1 MQEHLVPSAVPST
14 TTGNLADL
22 PFRNAARRPDHVV
35 AARAVDGSWQD
46 VTAARFADDVS
57 ALAKGLI
64 ASGIQP
70 GERVGLM
77 SKTRYEWTVADFAI
91 WAAGG
96 VVVPIYETSSA
107 EQVRWILADSEAAAV
122 IVETAHHEA
131 VVAEVRPELAG
142 LRSVWQIDG
151 GAVADLST
159 QGASVSSDA
168 LDARRAVSDRATVA
182 TIIYTSGTTGRP
194 KGCEL
199 THGNLRD
206 LAENTTARLAGIVAA
221 PNASTLL
228 FLPLAHVFARFIEIL
243 CIESGAKLAHS
254 SDLKNLLGDLAGY
267 QPTFVLAVP
276 PGARGRSS
284 PRPPPRRS
292 PTARPSTRARS
303 AWSYGSST
311 SSSTVSSSARS
322 VPPWVARSSGPS
334 PVERPLGPA
343 WVTTSVVSG

>member
-1 MQEHLVPSAVPST
+1 MQEHLVPPAVPST

-35 AARAVDGSWQD
+35 AARPVDGQWED
-46 VTAARFADDVS
+46 VTAARFADDVA

-64 ASGIQP
+64 AAGIQP

-77 SKTRYEWTVADFAI
+77 SKTRYEWTLADFAI

-107 EQVRWILADSEAAAV
+107 EQVRWILADSEAVAV
-122 IVETAHHEA
+122 ILETPHHEA
-131 VVAEVRPELAG
+131 VVAEVRSELAG

-151 GAVADLST
+151 GAIADLAAS
-159 QGASVSSDA
+159 GSSVSQED
-168 LDARRAVSDRATVA
+168 LETRRAVSDRATVA

-221 PNASTLL
+221 PEASTLL
-228 FLPLAHVFARFIEIL
+228 FLPLAHVFARFIEVL

-254 SDLKNLLGDLAGY
+254 SDLKNLLADLASY

-276 PGARGRSS
+276 R
-284 PRPPPRRS
+284 
-292 PTARPSTRARS
+292 
-303 AWSYGSST
+303 
-311 SSSTVSSSARS
+311 VF
-322 VPPWVARSSGPS
+322 
-334 PVERPLGPA
+334 
-343 WVTTSVVSG
+343 